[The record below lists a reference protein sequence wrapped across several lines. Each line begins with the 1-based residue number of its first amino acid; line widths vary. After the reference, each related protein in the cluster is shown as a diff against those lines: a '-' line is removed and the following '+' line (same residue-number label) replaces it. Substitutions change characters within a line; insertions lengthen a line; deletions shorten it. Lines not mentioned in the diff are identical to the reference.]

1 MISLNNLLL
10 GMFSLLFVAFGPGFL
25 IYKYFLP
32 DKKIFW
38 PLVFGFSLLTIFY
51 VSFLASFIGMYNF
64 YFSIGFVTL
73 ILVGLLFF
81 GKFKKINF
89 DLDKNSLWLI
99 LLFILLAWPRILFSF
114 FFPFT
119 VGDAWASWN
128 RWAVEWFRLSSF
140 SFVNDFTYPQLLPVN
155 LSFIYKLFNQVYVS
169 EYFSHGLTVLFSL
182 FILLLLAHF
191 RSNLSH
197 LTIYVF
203 SLYFLT
209 NQSSFFSVAIG
220 DGLADILV
228 AFFIIL
234 SLYLWQEYIN
244 NKDRRYLY
252 LTFIMAATGVLT
264 KQAGLFFWIVLPAI
278 IIFYDVKFLGDKL
291 RESFKRIFY
300 PFIISLILILPW
312 YGIQQFSQVATF
324 DQIQDALNGRSIL
337 NRILTSI
344 YILVQNFGI
353 YLSVDNQ
360 SDLLISLIVFIFGLI
375 LLFGIWQAIKK
386 SSFYNILWWFYILP
400 YGILWVLI
408 YSYDARNAF
417 IVLILAFFIS
427 FDGIL
432 SYSEKYKDY
441 IKFIYNF
448 RFRLLIVFIL
458 FLSVFIQRPLYS
470 HIKNPLDFN
479 IMTSSFTSKVGAVS
493 IGDRDLVEALFNDFK
508 KGDILLTNDQVLVIK
523 LHLEDRSIMVN
534 DSYLDASKSLSGA
547 YLDSFEDI
555 DVVLWQGQFLRPDDL
570 IKSLENVL
578 GKNRLELLYYKG
590 NRFLYKVKSL

>member
-228 AFFIIL
+228 AF
-234 SLYLWQEYIN
+234 
-244 NKDRRYLY
+244 
-252 LTFIMAATGVLT
+252 
-264 KQAGLFFWIVLPAI
+264 
-278 IIFYDVKFLGDKL
+278 
-291 RESFKRIFY
+291 
-300 PFIISLILILPW
+300 
-312 YGIQQFSQVATF
+312 
-324 DQIQDALNGRSIL
+324 
-337 NRILTSI
+337 
-344 YILVQNFGI
+344 
-353 YLSVDNQ
+353 
-360 SDLLISLIVFIFGLI
+360 
-375 LLFGIWQAIKK
+375 
-386 SSFYNILWWFYILP
+386 
-400 YGILWVLI
+400 
-408 YSYDARNAF
+408 
-417 IVLILAFFIS
+417 
-427 FDGIL
+427 
-432 SYSEKYKDY
+432 
-441 IKFIYNF
+441 
-448 RFRLLIVFIL
+448 
-458 FLSVFIQRPLYS
+458 
-470 HIKNPLDFN
+470 
-479 IMTSSFTSKVGAVS
+479 
-493 IGDRDLVEALFNDFK
+493 
-508 KGDILLTNDQVLVIK
+508 
-523 LHLEDRSIMVN
+523 
-534 DSYLDASKSLSGA
+534 
-547 YLDSFEDI
+547 
-555 DVVLWQGQFLRPDDL
+555 
-570 IKSLENVL
+570 
-578 GKNRLELLYYKG
+578 LLYYLCICG
-590 NRFLYKVKSL
+590 RNI